1 MKPLRTAPKRLQGM
15 LPTKEE
21 IKAKNLAESIGP
33 VPPNFT
39 EIMENMA

>member
-1 MKPLRTAPKRLQGM
+1 M

-21 IKAKNLAESIGP
+21 IKAKNLAETIGP